1 MFRGARAF
9 SEPESRAIRDFIL
22 ARRRDIKMY
31 LTLHSYGQ
39 MVLYPWGYDRS
50 VTACAPCAPV
60 PRCILCPR
68 CPGAPSY

>member
-1 MFRGARAF
+1 MFRGGRAF

-50 VTACAPCAPV
+50 VTACAPCAPCAPVHSV
-60 PRCILCPR
+60 PRCPS
-68 CPGAPSY
+68 APSY